1 MTKGMAK
8 AMFWSRV
15 KNGKDVG
22 CELCPRNCIIP
33 DGKAGFCKVRKNI
46 DGTLYA
52 LTFGRPVSIS
62 VDPIEKKPLYH
73 FLPGTDILSV
83 ATYGCNL
90 ACKHCQNFSIS
101 REFLESD
108 IERCKEVSPEELVKL
123 AGSAIAWTYTEPT
136 VFYEYFYETA
146 KLAKKR
152 GIRQVWVTNG
162 YTSIKAIKKANGLI
176 DAVNVDWKGNDKFYK
191 DITLAPGALEHI
203 KKSLLQYKKQG
214 VWIEITNL
222 LIPELNDSEKDVKE
236 MCIWI
241 KKNLGDVP
249 LHFSAYYPSYKMSKP
264 PTPLK
269 TIENAVRI
277 ADNYLSYVYAGNVFH
292 KRNNTFCPKCGELL
306 IKRVGNSVI
315 ENKIIVKRG
324 RGSCPKCGKVIAGVF
339 S

>member
-1 MTKGMAK
+1 M
-8 AMFWSRV
+8 
-15 KNGKDVG
+15 
-22 CELCPRNCIIP
+22 
-33 DGKAGFCKVRKNI
+33 
-46 DGTLYA
+46 
-52 LTFGRPVSIS
+52 
-62 VDPIEKKPLYH
+62 
-73 FLPGTDILSV
+73 
-83 ATYGCNL
+83 
-90 ACKHCQNFSIS
+90 
-101 REFLESD
+101 
-108 IERCKEVSPEELVKL
+108 
-123 AGSAIAWTYTEPT
+123 
-136 VFYEYFYETA
+136 
-146 KLAKKR
+146 
-152 GIRQVWVTNG
+152 
-162 YTSIKAIKKANGLI
+162 
-176 DAVNVDWKGNDKFYK
+176 NVDWKGNDKFYK

-241 KKNLGDVP
+241 KKNLGDIP

-306 IKRVGNSVI
+306 IKRAGNSVI

-339 S
+339 R